1 MPQRRPS
8 GDGMVRKRTDGRW
21 EGRIVVGHKS
31 DGRPIFRSAFGK
43 SQREVMQKLHQLID
57 VYRGAELD
65 ENSRL
70 TLGEWLD
77 RWLDVK
83 GETLRVGTMN
93 KYRHYVE
100 SYIKKYIGEKKV
112 SSLSTTEVQKFYNK
126 IKSEG
131 RVRETREHG
140 KEMSDS
146 MVRSIHMMLHE
157 ALEDAV
163 REHLAV
169 KNATDGTTV
178 PRQHHK
184 PMQVLGDSGLEK
196 FIASLDGDAWHDFFY
211 TEITTGLRRG
221 EICGLRWS
229 DFDEKS
235 GTLRVCRSISVAKGG
250 ELSVGET
257 KAESGERMM
266 ILPPSTSKLLAERNK
281 SAASEWIFPQMLD
294 ANKPTSPNA
303 AYTKLKSLLKK
314 SGLPDIRF
322 HDLRHTFATHA
333 LAAGVDEKTLS
344 GILGHTNASFTLDT
358 YTHVTPEMRE
368 RASNIV
374 GGALNDL
381 IGGIT

>member
-1 MPQRRPS
+1 MPKRRPS

-184 PMQVLGDSGLEK
+184 PLRVLGDSGLEK

-211 TEITTGLRRG
+211 TATTRPSR
-221 EICGLRWS
+221 ETRAWS
-229 DFDEKS
+229 
-235 GTLRVCRSISVAKGG
+235 LI
-250 ELSVGET
+250 
-257 KAESGERMM
+257 
-266 ILPPSTSKLLAERNK
+266 
-281 SAASEWIFPQMLD
+281 
-294 ANKPTSPNA
+294 
-303 AYTKLKSLLKK
+303 
-314 SGLPDIRF
+314 
-322 HDLRHTFATHA
+322 LRHTTARNACPARAVSRESVRTRGRENIRRAHPKA
-333 LAAGVDEKTLS
+333 SARYTPSTLRPKK
-344 GILGHTNASFTLDT
+344 NARNSS
-358 YTHVTPEMRE
+358 PK
-368 RASNIV
+368 
-374 GGALNDL
+374 
-381 IGGIT
+381 